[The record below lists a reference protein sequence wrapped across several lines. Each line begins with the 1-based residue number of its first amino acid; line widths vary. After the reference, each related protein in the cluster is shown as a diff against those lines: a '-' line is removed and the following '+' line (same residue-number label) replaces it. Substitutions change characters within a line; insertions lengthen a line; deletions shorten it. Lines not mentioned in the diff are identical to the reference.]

1 MPASLSLFPE
11 PLLLCFPS
19 GGVRVPGSSRA
30 VAGLVARV
38 SYLRRLD
45 SSTFLSSSL

>member
-11 PLLLCFPS
+11 PLPLCFS
-19 GGVRVPGSSRA
+19 ARGVCAPDSSRS
-30 VAGLVARV
+30 VVGLSTHL